1 MMQGLNAA
9 RNFKHGQTCAH
20 STTNELAVRCSGH
33 SVIATEATFG
43 IVFLIVKVLEMQWKD
58 KLKMHYIHI

>member
-43 IVFLIVKVLEMQWKD
+43 IVFLIVKVLEMQ
-58 KLKMHYIHI
+58 